1 MFMIRRKASND
12 MEGLNNELVAKFFHG
27 LSNPARFRIALA
39 LLDIKKNVSELV
51 NELGMK
57 QSQISNQLVCLR
69 WCGYVSVQK
78 EGKFIYYQITD
89 ERVRQIIK
97 LARQIVAD
105 NAEQIKCCT
114 RM

>member
-1 MFMIRRKASND
+1 MVRRKAADN
-12 MEGLNNELVAKFFHG
+12 MEGLTNELIAKFFHG

-39 LLDIKKNVSELV
+39 LLDNKKNVSELV

-57 QSQISNQLVCLR
+57 QSQISNQLVCLK
-69 WCGYVSVQK
+69 WCGYVSARK

-89 ERVRQIIK
+89 ERVRQMIK

-105 NAEQIKCCT
+105 NAEHIRGCT